1 MNEKLKKQDAQ
12 QLHAVLLQKDH
23 KHEGELKL
31 AGSTIHV
38 TTADKNWLLAH
49 HVIAPSKLDE

>member
-1 MNEKLKKQDAQ
+1 MNDKLKQ
-12 QLHAVLLQKDH
+12 QGEQLNAVLLQKDH
-23 KHEGELKL
+23 RHEGELKL

-49 HVIAPSKLDE
+49 HVIAPSTLDE